1 MVPGFNSEVQHR
13 GRRYHIQTEDLGSEN
28 PCLLTLVYESGAI
41 LGRLKVPYA
50 EILGPQASAE
60 QIRAF
65 MEARHRQVI
74 ADLLADRLTAGSP
87 PARTLE
93 DLIAEALPAP
103 GDGAAGARPG
113 GAGPSGEGG
122 TGRRE
127 AGGT

>member
-13 GRRYHIQTEDLGSEN
+13 ERRYHIQTEDLGSEN

-41 LGRLKVPYA
+41 LARLKVPYA
-50 EILGPQASAE
+50 EILGPQASTD

-87 PARTLE
+87 AARTLE
-93 DLIAEALPAP
+93 DLIAEALSAREDGAP
-103 GDGAAGARPG
+103 GESPRIC
-113 GAGPSGEGG
+113 
-122 TGRRE
+122 
-127 AGGT
+127 